1 MASNGLISSKVM
13 KSSFVLNVDVLGSA
27 GVSSVDSASFGEG
40 LNKSW
45 ACCTNLPEIFYST
58 YFHIYVVSLH
68 YKKMHLIQV
77 HLIFSFMNIDCTL
90 YILHR

>member
-45 ACCTNLPEIFYST
+45 ACCTNLPEIFYS
-58 YFHIYVVSLH
+58 
-68 YKKMHLIQV
+68 
-77 HLIFSFMNIDCTL
+77 IFISM
-90 YILHR
+90 